1 MPNRGTRWRASFA
14 ALLPCLL
21 VSSLTAQ
28 QPARPAAD
36 SFVAALA
43 ALPASPPLGS
53 GPRIVVLDGDGK
65 PAPDAIVV
73 FVARPWQGAA
83 MQRWRQLLREHP
95 GDLLAAVARLAR
107 DGTRHPLDAQAETR
121 VPSEV
126 GFVLAARGGT
136 FALLRPSQPP
146 KARHVLRLQPPQDVE
161 VAVTGP
167 DGAPAPDIGVGVR
180 EHGQLLLKAR
190 TGSDGRCTLRGI
202 GADLPDIELLVGCK
216 QPRRAPWP
224 AAAKP
229 IPFEL
234 PATTSLTAKLVGDT
248 CPGADVQWRLYVADA
263 GPAAIVE
270 PATSDA
276 THAHWPH
283 VERGAM
289 ARVIASVGTID
300 TPTVEVQLDAA
311 KQVEV
316 VRDAKLRLCVLR
328 LLDERGQPLR
338 WRALTVM
345 QKDGR
350 KQLAIDLA
358 TSNGEGWVETKIGA
372 NLADTVRLTIG
383 VNEGDLGTALLDFA
397 EVEVPNTL
405 SGRRVLGEV
414 RVARVPIATHVQLR
428 LPDGRPAVGVRMTIF
443 DRALQHTVTDDA
455 GVAAIRCLPP
465 RPAQVGL
472 GLAPGW
478 FSTSEPHTH
487 LNTSIPADGQR
498 ALVVQPACRV
508 RVGVRGLPAITPT
521 DFLEAE
527 FRPEAGGA
535 PLFASLPTEDTELMV
550 PEGRWRF
557 VVRTPEGTVLEI
569 PDLVCTAGE
578 TLHDPRFL
586 DFDWRAFAC
595 LARIRIEDANGR
607 PVPDV
612 QLQAVFGKTTYS
624 VPSPHGSAALLLP
637 KAGARLRV
645 ATTDPRLL
653 PIDLGVVAGDRT
665 VQVGKGPRLRWRPS
679 QMPKLRPG
687 HRLLLM
693 AGVDHAGAPIDDADG
708 TTLQLSSPGRIEL
721 MLSVDGEGM
730 GMGITGASHVVDVPA
745 AGIEFEFPMTDELR
759 KKIEAESA
767 QR

>member
-1 MPNRGTRWRASFA
+1 MPNRGTRWRAAFA
-14 ALLPCLL
+14 ALLLPFLFSAL
-21 VSSLTAQ
+21 PAQ
-28 QPARPAAD
+28 QPTRPAAD

-43 ALPASPPLGS
+43 GLPASPPLGS
-53 GPRIVVLDGDGK
+53 GTRIVVLDGDGK

-95 GDLLAAVARLAR
+95 GDLLAGVANLAR
-107 DGTRHPLDAQAETR
+107 EGTRLPLDGQAEAR
-121 VPSEV
+121 IPPDL
-126 GFVLAARGGT
+126 GFVLAARGST
-136 FALLRPSQPP
+136 FALLRPFQSE

-161 VAVTGP
+161 VAITGP
-167 DGAPAPDIGVGVR
+167 DGAPAKEIGVGVR
-180 EHGQLLLKAR
+180 EHGHLLLQAR
-190 TGSDGRCTLRGI
+190 TGADGRCTLRGI
-202 GADLPDIELLVGCK
+202 GTDLPDIEVLVGCK
-216 QPRRAPWP
+216 LPRRAPWP
-224 AAAKP
+224 AAAAP
-229 IPFEL
+229 LAFAL
-234 PATTSLTAKLVGDT
+234 PATTTLRAKLVGDT

-263 GPAAIVE
+263 GPEATVE
-270 PATSDA
+270 PAASDA

-283 VERGAM
+283 VEQGVM
-289 ARVIASVGTID
+289 ARVFASVGTID
-300 TPTVEVQLDAA
+300 TPTVDVQIDAEKEVD
-311 KQVEV
+311 V
-316 VRDAKLRLCVLR
+316 VRDARLRLCVLR

-338 WRALTVM
+338 WRSTSVA
-345 QKDGR
+345 QKDVR
-350 KQLAIDLA
+350 NQVSIDLA

-372 NLADTVRLTIG
+372 HLGEAVWLTIG
-383 VNEGDLGTALLDFA
+383 VNEGAIGTALLDSA

-405 SGRRVLGEV
+405 GGRRELGEV
-414 RVARVPIATHVQLR
+414 RVARLPIATEVQLQ
-428 LPDGRPAVGVRMTIF
+428 LPDGRPAAGVRLTIL
-443 DRALQHTVTDDA
+443 DRGLQHMVTDA
-455 GVAAIRCLPP
+455 RGKASIRCLPP
-465 RPAQVGL
+465 RPTQLRL
-472 GLAPGW
+472 GLAAGW

-487 LNTSIPADGQR
+487 LRAQIPPAGQH
-498 ALVVQPACRV
+498 AFVVQPACRV
-508 RVGVRGLPAITPT
+508 RVGVRGLPTITPT
-521 DFLEAE
+521 DFLQAQ

-535 PLFASLPTEDTELMV
+535 PVFASLPTEDAELLV

-557 VVRTPEGTVLEI
+557 VVRTPEGNVLEI

-586 DFDWRAFAC
+586 DFDWSAFAC

-607 PVPDV
+607 PLPDV
-612 QLQAVFGKTTYS
+612 LLQAVFGRTTYTVS
-624 VPSPHGSAALLLP
+624 SPQGSAALLLP
-637 KAGARLRV
+637 KPGARLRV
-645 ATTDPRLL
+645 ATKDARLL

-693 AGVDHAGAPIDDADG
+693 AGVDHAGARIDDADG

-721 MLSVDGEGM
+721 VLSVDGEGM
-730 GMGITGASHVVDVPA
+730 GMGITGSSHVVDVPA